1 METLSREQQKEF
13 REAFSLFE
21 KEDGTITVK
30 DLLTVIRSLGLDPFE
45 EELMRELAIS
55 DKDTAIY
62 RSVEFNEFIKI
73 ISRRIRDTV
82 TEDAIRET
90 FSVFDKDG
98 NGSISAEEFKRVLT
112 TMGEKVDET
121 AVDKLLEEVTV
132 DEQGFIS
139 LNSVIKAMTTL

>member
-13 REAFSLFE
+13 KEAFSLFE

-30 DLLTVIRSLGLDPFE
+30 DLLVVIRSLGLNPFE
-45 EELMRELAIS
+45 EELMRELAII
-55 DKDTAIY
+55 DKDTAAY
-62 RSVEFNEFIKI
+62 RSVEYNEFIKI
-73 ISRRIRDTV
+73 ITRRIRDNV
-82 TEDAIRET
+82 NEDAIRET
-90 FSVFDKDG
+90 FNVFDKDG

-112 TMGEKVDET
+112 TMGEKVDEI

-139 LNSVIKAMTTL
+139 LDSVIKAMTTL